1 MRLAARPLWFHGGS
15 GRRLAAGPSSAGDAQ
30 PVTLCQGRRVMMG
43 SMSDETA
50 LLEIPAEDPRAV
62 ELVLAIRGGD
72 IEAVR
77 RHLAADPGLALA
89 GIVDR
94 KGGFRT
100 LLHVVTDWPGPR
112 LDALRRV
119 VLAAERGG
127 GPGGV
132 ARSLWRLGTPW

>member
-1 MRLAARPLWFHGGS
+1 
-15 GRRLAAGPSSAGDAQ
+15 
-30 PVTLCQGRRVMMG
+30 MMG

-77 RHLAADPGLALA
+77 RHLAADPGLARA